1 VIFAILPVK
10 NPEAAKQRLRE
21 VLTAE
26 QRRALAR
33 MLFRR
38 TLTELC
44 CADGIDRVVVATNNL
59 ECARI
64 SRDAGALVLEEA
76 AQVSHSQSADAA
88 CRHVEELGASTAML
102 VPIDVPTVTA
112 SDFSQLAA
120 SAEAGLIVVPS
131 EDGTGTN
138 ALVRT
143 PPSCIESR
151 FGPGSFKAHLDQ
163 AALKGVSAQVM
174 RIPGLMFDIDT
185 PEDIDK
191 LLKGPP
197 IPEITAFLES
207 ICAWR

>member
-10 NPEAAKQRLRE
+10 DPRAAKQRLRE
-21 VLTAE
+21 MLTAE
-26 QRRALAR
+26 QRETLAR

-38 TLTELC
+38 TLAALC
-44 CADGIDRVVVATNNL
+44 SADGIDRVVVVTNDR
-59 ECARI
+59 ECARNGH
-64 SRDAGALVLEEA
+64 DAGALVLEET

-88 CRHVEELGASTAML
+88 CRQVEELGASTAML
-102 VPIDVPTVTA
+102 VPIDVPTA
-112 SDFSQLAA
+112 SAADFSQLAA
-120 SAEAGLIVVPS
+120 FAGSGLVVVPS

-151 FGPGSFKAHLDQ
+151 FGPDSFKAHLDQ
-163 AALKGVSAQVM
+163 ANLKGISAKVL

-185 PEDIDK
+185 PEDIDR

-197 IPEITAFLES
+197 VPEITPFLEAT
-207 ICAWR
+207 CAWR